1 MDAKL
6 AQDVWKDPGLN
17 VSFVVLN
24 LKNLARDELQA
35 AVAEFVDRSQAIIRS
50 MRIRNP
56 KDQLQVTIGFSN
68 HAWDILFPN
77 AQKPKEL
84 ETYQTLASDQY
95 VMPATAGDVFLHV
108 RATSEAVVYEVV
120 RQFMIFLRPITD
132 VFDETHG
139 FRFLE
144 GRSIIGFMDGTEAPA
159 LDDATNY
166 AIIGDEDPEFENG
179 SYAFAQKWTHN
190 MDFWEH
196 LGVTDQEKAVGRHKF
211 DDLELEDEEKFH
223 NAHNVASKLEVD
235 GVEQK
240 IIRMNVPFSNP
251 ASQHT
256 GTYFIGYARHWT
268 VTKGM
273 LEQMLEKD
281 DYLLTF
287 SEITSGQLF
296 FIPARPLLDRIADG
310 GLF

>member
-24 LKNLARDELQA
+24 LKDLARDELQA
-35 AVAEFVDRSQAIIRS
+35 AVAEFADRSQAIIRS

-56 KDQLQVTIGFSN
+56 QDQLQVTIGFSN
-68 HAWDILFPN
+68 HAWDILFPD
-77 AQKPKEL
+77 AKRPKEL

-95 VMPATAGDVFLHV
+95 VMPATAGDIFLHV
-108 RATSEAVVYEVV
+108 RAASEAVVYEIV

-132 VFDETHG
+132 VFDETKG

-159 LDDATNY
+159 LDDAADY

-190 MDFWEH
+190 MDFWER
-196 LGVTDQEKAVGRHKF
+196 LGVNDQEKAVGRHKF
-211 DDLELEDEEKFH
+211 DDLELEDDEKFH

-235 GVEQK
+235 GIEQK

-273 LEQMLEKD
+273 LEQMLEQG

-287 SEITSGQLF
+287 SEITTGQLF
-296 FIPARPLLDRIADG
+296 FIPARPLLERIAAG
-310 GLF
+310 ELF